1 MERQE
6 APLFRSKQV
15 ERRAGFLHANEM
27 AFMHNAFGI
36 HSELF
41 RRWALRSSV
50 FLALVAVLGM
60 APCAYAQ
67 EPRPLSLDEAVTR
80 AQENSFPVRSAAA
93 QEDAV
98 RAQKRQSLAV
108 FFPRL
113 TAKEQ
118 FTATTDPVNAFGF
131 KLKQERFTSSDFQ
144 IGSLNDP
151 ERIDNFN
158 TQLEVQQPILNLDGI
173 YQRRAAADAVRAAS
187 SKRSRTEEVIGFR
200 VKQGYFGLVLA
211 ERRLEVIDKALEA
224 ARANRDQA
232 QNLFD
237 QGIVNRADLLAARVR
252 VLELESQ
259 RTEAN
264 AGRRTA
270 ADQLR
275 FLMGM
280 TEDVRIEP
288 TDELTLL
295 PVQVDTVD
303 VARVNQTRSDMQAL
317 RFRMDAAQEKSRS
330 RWMAFVPKLNA
341 LGRYQWNDEVAF
353 GTMGSSWTAGASL
366 TWSVFQGFEQIGKA
380 QQAEAEEQ
388 RAAIALEQQS
398 VQNEVEIADAL
409 RQLRAARQRVDQTE
423 AAVNQ
428 AEESLRIRS
437 DRFAEGMARTTD
449 VLQAEAQLA
458 NRRLAFLQAL
468 YDHTMA
474 LYRLELLTEQSL
486 AP

>member
-1 MERQE
+1 
-6 APLFRSKQV
+6 
-15 ERRAGFLHANEM
+15 
-27 AFMHNAFGI
+27 
-36 HSELF
+36 
-41 RRWALRSSV
+41 
-50 FLALVAVLGM
+50 
-60 APCAYAQ
+60 
-67 EPRPLSLDEAVTR
+67 
-80 AQENSFPVRSAAA
+80 
-93 QEDAV
+93 
-98 RAQKRQSLAV
+98 
-108 FFPRL
+108 
-113 TAKEQ
+113 
-118 FTATTDPVNAFGF
+118 
-131 KLKQERFTSSDFQ
+131 
-144 IGSLNDP
+144 
-151 ERIDNFN
+151 
-158 TQLEVQQPILNLDGI
+158 
-173 YQRRAAADAVRAAS
+173 
-187 SKRSRTEEVIGFR
+187 
-200 VKQGYFGLVLA
+200 
-211 ERRLEVIDKALEA
+211 
-224 ARANRDQA
+224 
-232 QNLFD
+232 
-237 QGIVNRADLLAARVR
+237 
-252 VLELESQ
+252 
-259 RTEAN
+259 
-264 AGRRTA
+264 
-270 ADQLR
+270 
-275 FLMGM
+275 
-280 TEDVRIEP
+280 
-288 TDELTLL
+288 
-295 PVQVDTVD
+295 
-303 VARVNQTRSDMQAL
+303 
-317 RFRMDAAQEKSRS
+317 MDAAQEKSRS